1 MTTDASTPTPTP
13 PTPTPVASGP
23 GHRAADL
30 VLAGLHLRLGSLA
43 LARASLETMA
53 GRDALDD
60 DGLVDLAE
68 VRWRTGDVAGAGQAA
83 MALLGD
89 GDEGP
94 VVGLVVAA
102 EAAMARGRPTEAR
115 RFARRAMA
123 QAGDGLD
130 ATFAGMPRA
139 AIWPAD
145 PLAAAPTV
153 APMFDVP
160 AVGPA
165 RDRAPEPVRDDV
177 DDVAA
182 AAPDIDPIGLWDVL
196 NDAPGTD
203 PHGPADADPDA
214 DGDLPAIPDLP
225 EPEDELDRGRD
236 ALRAGDT
243 AAAALHFGM
252 VLRVRPTLAPA
263 VLDLVADDRSPTLA
277 FVRGDAY
284 RLVGRELDARRAFI
298 DAVRHPDPVPDP
310 VPGPEPEPDAEP
322 DAEPEP
328 EPDPADRSTEGD
340 PA

>member
-123 QAGDGLD
+123 QAQERPKTP
-130 ATFAGMPRA
+130 APMIVASVMRA
-139 AIWPAD
+139 ALRQSRP
-145 PLAAAPTV
+145 PGQRPQ
-153 APMFDVP
+153 
-160 AVGPA
+160 
-165 RDRAPEPVRDDV
+165 R
-177 DDVAA
+177 
-182 AAPDIDPIGLWDVL
+182 IDSLVCR
-196 NDAPGTD
+196 
-203 PHGPADADPDA
+203 H
-214 DGDLPAIPDLP
+214 
-225 EPEDELDRGRD
+225 
-236 ALRAGDT
+236 
-243 AAAALHFGM
+243 HFG
-252 VLRVRPTLAPA
+252 
-263 VLDLVADDRSPTLA
+263 RSA
-277 FVRGDAY
+277 A
-284 RLVGRELDARRAFI
+284 
-298 DAVRHPDPVPDP
+298 
-310 VPGPEPEPDAEP
+310 
-322 DAEPEP
+322 
-328 EPDPADRSTEGD
+328 
-340 PA
+340 